1 MNKRQIICIIFISY
15 VLAACTDVTPTPQGT
30 NITTNT
36 VIPAEEPV
44 GETATKVV
52 PATPTAESREDL
64 TPTPEETAVENTPE
78 GKPEIL
84 SMTLPVYLMSG
95 NYQALEGLMG
105 DSFAI
110 GYWQSEGQTLTPAEA
125 VEQLRLNLLPDP
137 TAFRFTNDRSLFPD
151 LGELDPTKAFGPQ
164 VKVVDL
170 VYSQGWGADGQGEAI
185 LAIGLNVDGQYWPGM
200 IYAPA
205 GFEEGTETNGGAQQ
219 GLTTYVNEHAGYAFD
234 YPAEWV
240 LKGEPSPDSYNYVIT
255 IQSFK
260 TGRGGS
266 VPADQAK
273 LDFVTCNSAECNTL
287 QAVQARIDEQVA
299 AGMLEILSE
308 ETWTLAGGIPA
319 IRRQVVG
326 EMGVEVA
333 SLITEFD
340 GKALRVSGYGDMVA
354 FDEIVHTLRP
364 AITVPS
370 ETGLRAISEVPQSLP
385 EGETVNLLFF
395 LINDSDGKLY
405 VLNWF
410 TPLEG
415 LGGEIFRVKRDGV
428 ILPYQGPLA
437 SRVEPGP
444 DSYTMLEAGE
454 IVSAEV
460 DLSTAYDF
468 STPGN
473 YTIEF
478 ISPRIS
484 HIAKTEA
491 EMATTLD
498 ELGPVQIP
506 SNKVTLVIGE
516 AVNCN
521 SSADGD
527 IAEDTLMRFF
537 SLLNQGKYADAAAL
551 YGGEYE
557 MLINYNPT
565 SDPADHAHLLEMG
578 CTVNGLQCLP
588 ARSIQ
593 TAAECSNSF
602 EFSVQFENPGGNL
615 FIQNPGGDWPE
626 GTLPRST
633 FQYTVV
639 KTEDGFFVQE
649 LPIYVP

>member
-1 MNKRQIICIIFISY
+1 MNKLQIIGIIFMSY
-15 VLAACTDVTPTPQGT
+15 LLAACTTAEPAPRTTAIATPTRES
-30 NITTNT
+30 
-36 VIPAEEPV
+36 VEEPV
-44 GETATKVV
+44 GSTAVE
-52 PATPTAESREDL
+52 PTAEPTTTIQEDL
-64 TPTPEETAVENTPE
+64 TPIPEETAVENTPE
-78 GKPEIL
+78 ERREIL
-84 SMTLPVYLMSG
+84 SQTLPAYLMSG
-95 NYQALEGLMG
+95 NYQALEALMG
-105 DSFAI
+105 DSFVI
-110 GYWQSEGQTLTPAEA
+110 GYWRSEGQALTPVEA

-137 TAFRFTNDRSLFPD
+137 TAFRFTSNRSLFPN
-151 LGELDPTKAFGPQ
+151 LGDVDPTKAFGPQ
-164 VKVVDL
+164 IKVVDL
-170 VYSQGWGADGQGEAI
+170 VYSEGWGADGQGEAL
-185 LAIGLNVDGQYWPGM
+185 LAIGLNVEGQYWPGM

-205 GFEEGTETNGGAQQ
+205 GFEEGTETNDGSRQ
-219 GLTTYVNEHAGYAFD
+219 GLNTYVNEHAGYAFD
-234 YPAEWV
+234 YPADWI
-240 LKGEPSPDSYNYVIT
+240 LIGEPHPSAYNYVIT
-255 IQSFK
+255 IQSFMLGGG
-260 TGRGGS
+260 TGS

-287 QAVQARIDEQVA
+287 QAVQAQIDEQVA
-299 AGMLEILSE
+299 AGTLEILSE
-308 ETWTLAGGIPA
+308 ENWTLAGGIPA

-326 EMGVEVA
+326 EMGMEVA
-333 SLITEFD
+333 SLLTEID
-340 GKALRVSGYGDMVA
+340 SRALRVSGYGDLAA
-354 FDEIVHTLRP
+354 FEEIVRTLRP

-370 ETGLRAISEVPQSLP
+370 ETGLRAIIEIPQSLP
-385 EGETVNLLFF
+385 KGEPVKLQFF

-460 DLSTAYDF
+460 NLSTAYDF

-473 YTIEF
+473 YTVEF
-478 ISPRIS
+478 ISPEIS

-491 EMATTLD
+491 EMATTFD
-498 ELGPVQIP
+498 ELGPVQIVT
-506 SNKVTLVIGE
+506 NKVELVIRDT
-516 AVNCN
+516 VNC
-521 SSADGD
+521 STSIDGD
-527 IAEDTLMRFF
+527 MAEEALIRFF
-537 SLLNQGKYADAAAL
+537 FLLNQGKYAEATAL

-557 MLINYNPT
+557 MLMNFNPT

-593 TAAECSNSF
+593 PTAECSNPF
-602 EFSVQFENPGGNL
+602 EFSVQFENPDGSL
-615 FIQNPGGDWPE
+615 FIQNPGGDWSE
-626 GTLPRST
+626 STLPRST
-633 FQYTVV
+633 FQYTVI

-649 LPIYVP
+649 LPVYVP